1 MTGIIIRKSEGCDPD
16 FVSLWDSVWD
26 VERGLADW
34 QLSDGTEP
42 QNHGGLRAKNAL
54 GSAVILALFTDKRVE
69 ESHPLFYLSD
79 GDPRGYW
86 GDVVDVR
93 DDLGEGELGSLLWL
107 LERAPVNIRGRTA
120 DVWAKEFARTAL
132 EPLQTQGLVT
142 RIEISATL
150 NAARGRIELLVDLFG
165 RDGLKVFDRKFDLIW
180 NQVPG

>member
-1 MTGIIIRKSEGCDPD
+1 M
-16 FVSLWDSVWD
+16 
-26 VERGLADW
+26 
-34 QLSDGTEP
+34 
-42 QNHGGLRAKNAL
+42 
-54 GSAVILALFTDKRVE
+54 
-69 ESHPLFYLSD
+69 
-79 GDPRGYW
+79 
-86 GDVVDVR
+86 VDVR